1 MKAAVPGQ
9 YMRVGEKKGPLVIGG
24 ALKKMAVDDSFMYL
38 PTFRI
43 AGPEEDVRKWLKEK
57 KDSDGLDDKEI
68 RDALKSAYTK
78 TSVEKRSVREALE
91 TEIRE
96 ADEARAASTS
106 TKAKMRQ
113 VNLMVLVNLLRKY
126 KEQKRLNPA
135 SVKVVTKA
143 NVDLKAKIASLGEGK
158 VLDVTN
164 MKRKGTDTKKVTF
177 KEGGKKKRLSQQE
190 GDTLYNVVYD
200 PNNRTGA
207 ALGVKNFLVNHGSF
221 ETAKIEQIVS
231 AIKGGETVNIN
242 RAKSPTRSPLVSPR
256 RKKATSV
263 ESDDVDA
270 ILDGL

>member
-1 MKAAVPGQ
+1 MKTVVPGQ

-24 ALKKMAVDDSFMYL
+24 ALKKMAADETFMYL
-38 PTFRI
+38 PTYRV
-43 AGPEEDVRKWLKEK
+43 AGPEEDIRKWLKEK
-57 KDSDGLDDKEI
+57 KDSEGLEDKEI

-78 TSVEKRSVREALE
+78 SSIEKKSVREALE
-91 TEIRE
+91 NEIRD

-113 VNLMVLVNLLRKY
+113 VNLMVIVNLLHKY
-126 KEQKRLNPA
+126 KEQKRLNPS

-143 NVDLKAKIASLGEGK
+143 NVDLKAKIASLADGK

-200 PNNRTGA
+200 PSNRSA
-207 ALGVKNFLVNHGSF
+207 AASGVKNFLINHGSF
-221 ETAKIEQIVS
+221 ETAKIDQIVS

-256 RKKATSV
+256 RKKVVNAD
-263 ESDDVDA
+263 SDDVDA